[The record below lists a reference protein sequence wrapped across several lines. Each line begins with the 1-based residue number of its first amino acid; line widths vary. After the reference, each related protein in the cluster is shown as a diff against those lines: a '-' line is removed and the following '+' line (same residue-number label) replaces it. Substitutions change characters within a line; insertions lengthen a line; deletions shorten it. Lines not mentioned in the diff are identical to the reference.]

1 MAATLPKRRG
11 RSASARGLAIV
22 FSALVHLVIVAGLL
36 WQMRGR
42 DADDTAG
49 AMQVELL
56 RAPTAHE
63 RANDKLPPRSHKPAA
78 PTPSSPPQMARA
90 VVAPALPTPTASP
103 LPAAPPEMSKALRHS
118 LGCAH
123 ADFFGMTPSERED
136 CQLRAARLAGAGK
149 PGPQFGLPPQ
159 EQAAFDAEAKR
170 SNLLQEPFLAERP
183 KKGCKP
189 TVTEHE
195 SGVVGRSAPNWTA
208 GVACTFRF

>member
-1 MAATLPKRRG
+1 MSCRYSESVSVSRSAATSSGLAHGAGPGSRAVRHRAE
-11 RSASARGLAIV
+11 RSA
-22 FSALVHLVIVAGLL
+22 
-36 WQMRGR
+36 
-42 DADDTAG
+42 
-49 AMQVELL
+49 
-56 RAPTAHE
+56 
-63 RANDKLPPRSHKPAA
+63 
-78 PTPSSPPQMARA
+78 
-90 VVAPALPTPTASP
+90 
-103 LPAAPPEMSKALRHS
+103 
-118 LGCAH
+118 LGH
-123 ADFFGMTPSERED
+123 H
-136 CQLRAARLAGAGK
+136 RAARLAGAGK